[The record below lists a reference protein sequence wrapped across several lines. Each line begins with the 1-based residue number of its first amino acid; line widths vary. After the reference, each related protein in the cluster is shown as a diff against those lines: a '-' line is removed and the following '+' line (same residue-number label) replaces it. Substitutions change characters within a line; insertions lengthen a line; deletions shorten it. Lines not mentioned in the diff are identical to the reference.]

1 MSPLLGRKDKE
12 KKGDCEAE
20 RREVEYRAEL
30 LKVAREWHDDLA
42 SEIAELERLLEAAGS
57 AVGEEE
63 RGQVDQQ
70 RIALMQA
77 ATLLQQDEQAL
88 QAARRALADCESR

>member
-1 MSPLLGRKDKE
+1 MSPLFGKKDQDT
-12 KKGDCEAE
+12 KGDCGAE

-42 SEIAELERLLEAAGS
+42 GEVAELERLLEAAGS

-77 ATLLQQDEQAL
+77 ATLVRQDEQAL
-88 QAARRALADCESR
+88 EAARQALAECEGR